1 MEPEYADFRLVL
13 CKTTADMQRFRQIM
27 VNLVMA
33 TDIMD
38 PDLKKLRDK
47 RWSKAFDE
55 NARPGEEELRIQVN
69 RKATIVLEHLIAASD
84 VRTGRIVANVG
95 FVEPPHSHCR
105 RVVQVA
111 HTMQHWHIYRKWN
124 ECLFVEMWRA
134 YQQGRSDKNPC
145 ETWYQGE
152 LGFFDFYIIPL
163 AKKLKNCGVFGVS
176 SDEYLNYAQK
186 NRAEWELRG
195 HEIVAGL
202 VDKYGAREETESVVA
217 KTHTAIKETED
228 VESSVAVHYDLGDAK
243 EPATKILI
251 GELGETAHCGILESA
266 EAATATAP
274 VVNGADKAN
283 RTHHGLTYTSRH
295 FI

>member
-1 MEPEYADFRLVL
+1 
-13 CKTTADMQRFRQIM
+13 
-27 VNLVMA
+27 
-33 TDIMD
+33 
-38 PDLKKLRDK
+38 
-47 RWSKAFDE
+47 
-55 NARPGEEELRIQVN
+55 
-69 RKATIVLEHLIAASD
+69 
-84 VRTGRIVANVG
+84 
-95 FVEPPHSHCR
+95 
-105 RVVQVA
+105 
-111 HTMQHWHIYRKWN
+111 MQHWHIYRKWN

-145 ETWYQGE
+145 EMWYQGE

-202 VDKYGAREETESVVA
+202 VDKYGAPNETESVVA
-217 KTHTAIKETED
+217 KTHAAIEETED
-228 VESSVAVHYDLGDAK
+228 VESVVVVDNDLGDAK

-251 GELGETAHCGILESA
+251 GELGETAHFGILESA
-266 EAATATAP
+266 EAATVP
-274 VVNGADKAN
+274 VVSGADKAN